1 MPIFLNTP
9 TYKTL
14 VKNEKFENFAQ
25 AQVLLPYLLDTIAE
39 LSNDLNDSVS
49 KARVKREIL
58 MASDGAT
65 PETVKAL
72 NNLSK
77 ALEL

>member
-9 TYKTL
+9 TFKEL

-25 AQVLLPYLLDTIAE
+25 AQVLLPYLLDTINE

-49 KARVKREIL
+49 KARVKREI
-58 MASDGAT
+58 AWQSDGES

-72 NNLSK
+72 IHLSDL
-77 ALEL
+77 LEL